1 MTLTWHKVVKT
12 TRSRYSLTSHVECR
26 AQEGAGRVSLETTS
40 EQLERCGRPHLL
52 RHAVPNSWCGS
63 RKGTVAPIVEVGC
76 DGQQVQGR
84 RRTQNEVTAVS
95 RLTLETPSRSVEQ
108 TSVVELR
115 QDKRHHEWLEHV
127 RATSLTVTVERCK
140 SEEDGDTSSCR
151 SQDVCPRRRRYQD
164 QDTKT

>member
-1 MTLTWHKVVKT
+1 
-12 TRSRYSLTSHVECR
+12 LTSHVEGR

-52 RHAVPNSWCGS
+52 RQAVPN
-63 RKGTVAPIVEVGC
+63 RKGAVAPIVEVGC

-115 QDKRHHEWLEHV
+115 QDKRHHE
-127 RATSLTVTVERCK
+127 
-140 SEEDGDTSSCR
+140 
-151 SQDVCPRRRRYQD
+151 
-164 QDTKT
+164 